1 MNTDSDK
8 PDQKALERYRTLREK
23 RQQLMALEPKDAME
37 RILQDPQPIAL
48 VHSFPEQDF
57 YSLIHDI
64 GPEDAGPLLSLASN
78 RQWDHIVDLESWQKD
93 QIDTRAVSRW
103 LDLLLGADPQRFM
116 NWFLNDKL
124 EFIEFYLYKNIEV
137 RVREH
142 DQDPSEFGEGFF
154 SLDNSYY
161 IRFIDLPAGAGE
173 NELTEEQRHKF
184 ITRLAETLADFDHRI
199 FQGVL
204 LEATHVIPAETEED
218 CYHRRNVRLAE
229 KGFLPF
235 DEAIGIYQP
244 VKPQDLAKKSAKV
257 IPPADDPISLFPVP
271 QYPIRMLMEDNP
283 FTRAL
288 TAIGTENVLNHIQA
302 EFAHL
307 CNRIIVADHK
317 TIRQK
322 DQLRNI
328 VNKACS
334 YISIGL
340 ERLSKDK
347 TKVDPNQAAAQI
359 TRHPLS
365 QIFRV
370 GFGQALELKWR
381 AEKWLDQCW
390 FARNGL
396 RLTFWGEQWLGVL
409 GGLLIKKPLFYD
421 NYKTGV
427 LYREFTSLEDIR
439 ATEDIFHQ
447 IKAID
452 DMLSLMP
459 INIDRPSSYGFLTYK
474 NLILTLWARHFLK
487 LSAEKLKPVTVEQFK
502 PFFNDLLAG
511 APAKDSPPGPKI
523 PRKMKQH
530 FLDWLAVD
538 TGLKDREI
546 IDRLGQTLEY
556 LFEEIERELGR
567 VSDKGLDAR
576 YVQLFLLD
584 NAPEFL

>member
-1 MNTDSDK
+1 MNTDIDK
-8 PDQKALERYRTLREK
+8 PDKKALERFRTLREK
-23 RQQLMALEPKDAME
+23 RQQLLALEPKEAME
-37 RILQDPQPIAL
+37 HILQDPQPLAL

-57 YSLIHDI
+57 YFLIHDI
-64 GPEDAGPLLSLASN
+64 GPQDAGPLLSLASN

-103 LDLLLGADPQRFM
+103 LDLLLGADPQRFI
-116 NWFLNDKL
+116 NWFLNENL

-161 IRFIDLPAGAGE
+161 MRFIDLPAGAGE
-173 NELTEEQRHKF
+173 NELTEEQRKKF
-184 ITRLAETLADFDHRI
+184 ISRLAETLADFDHRI

-257 IPPADDPISLFPVP
+257 IPPVDDSNSLFPVP

-288 TAIGTENVLNHIQA
+288 STIGTENVLNHIQS

-317 TIRQK
+317 TIREK

-328 VNKACS
+328 VKKAS
-334 YISIGL
+334 GYISIGL

-427 LYREFTSLEDIR
+427 LYREFNSLEDIR
-439 ATEDIFHQ
+439 TTDDIFHQ

-452 DMLSLMP
+452 DMLSLMS

-474 NLILTLWARHFLK
+474 NLILTLWAGHFLK

-502 PFFNDLLAG
+502 PFFSDLLG
-511 APAKDSPPGPKI
+511 GKPAKDSPSRSKI

-546 IDRLGQTLEY
+546 IERLGQTLEN
-556 LFEEIERELGR
+556 LFEEIENELGR
-567 VSDKGLDAR
+567 VSDKELDAR

-584 NAPEFL
+584 N